1 MYGKKYQTGR
11 RITNDLNGFRFG
23 MLLQIAVGPICLFIF
38 QAAAASGVWAA
49 EIGVIAVVM
58 IDALFILAAIF
69 GIGALL
75 NTYKKAKEMIV
86 YFGAGVLIV
95 FGLSNV
101 FGFFGVTLM
110 PSLDF
115 LSEQSM
121 GSVFWKALV
130 LTLSNPLTIIFWAG
144 VFSTKI
150 VEGKIGQRDI
160 YFFGFGALLSTFF
173 FLTAISILGSFLT
186 IFLAPV
192 VLKVLNLLVG
202 LVLIGFGIKALAK
215 SNILSFLSISK
226 PS

>member
-1 MYGKKYQTGR
+1 MIWR
-11 RITNDLNGFRFG
+11 GFRFG
-23 MLLQIAVGPICLFIF
+23 MLLQIAVGPICVFIF
-38 QAAAASGVWAA
+38 QTAAASGFWAA
-49 EIGVIAVVM
+49 EIGVVGVVI

-75 NTYKKAKEMIV
+75 NTYKKAKEMML

-101 FGFFGVTLM
+101 VGFFGVTLM

-121 GSVFWKALV
+121 ESVFWKTLI

-150 VEGKIGQRDI
+150 VEEKIGQLDI
-160 YFFGFGALLSTFF
+160 YFFGLGALLSTFL
-173 FLTAISILGSFLT
+173 FLTTISILGSFLT
-186 IFLAPV
+186 VFLAPV

-202 LVLIGFGIKALAK
+202 LVLMGFGIKALAK
-215 SNILSFLSISK
+215 SNILSFLSFSK